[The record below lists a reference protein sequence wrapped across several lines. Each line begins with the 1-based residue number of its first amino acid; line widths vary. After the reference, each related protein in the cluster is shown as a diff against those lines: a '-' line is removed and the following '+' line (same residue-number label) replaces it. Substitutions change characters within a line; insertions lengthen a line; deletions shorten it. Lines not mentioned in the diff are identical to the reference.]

1 MDALTAAVK
10 ILCKTPPKE
19 LVKAE
24 GIEQLFSL
32 LKRVYKS
39 STTPAIP
46 TKRFQELR
54 DFCNT
59 NGPDALVGERPDY
72 DYRIIDIQFADSKN
86 KPDDLRRSIR
96 RVMGERSLAEDYI
109 RVHPHRLRDACKSVN
124 MRGKRKSQSITA
136 YATENFPSA
145 DTTIVTQAITNGLK
159 ALAIEEMDIQP
170 DTQPEEE
177 EMDPLPVEERAGF
190 MGLVAIVHRGFCRTI
205 LESFVEE
212 LRSLPEALRLVS
224 DISPLMLAA
233 YKIYKRQAPNYQAS
247 KRQRLCGVRDC
258 RFPIMFICPTY

>member
-10 ILCKTPPKE
+10 ILCKTPPEE

-39 STTPAIP
+39 STTPTIP

-59 NGPDALVGERPDY
+59 NGPDALVGERPAY
-72 DYRIIDIQFADSKN
+72 DYRIIDIQIADSKN

-109 RVHPHRLRDACKSVN
+109 RVHPRRLHDACKSVN

-136 YATENFPSA
+136 YATENFPSVNTA
-145 DTTIVTQAITNGLK
+145 IVTQAITNGLK
-159 ALAIEEMDIQP
+159 ALAIEGMDI
-170 DTQPEEE
+170 QPEEE
-177 EMDPLPVEERAGF
+177 EMDSLPVEKRAGF

-224 DISPLMLAA
+224 DISSSMLAA
-233 YKIYKRQAPNYQAS
+233 YEIYKGQAPNYQTS

-258 RFPIMFICPTY
+258 RFPIMFICPIY

>member
-59 NGPDALVGERPDY
+59 NGPDALVGERPAY
-72 DYRIIDIQFADSKN
+72 DYRIIDIQIADSKN

-109 RVHPHRLRDACKSVN
+109 RVHPRRLHDACKSVN

-145 DTTIVTQAITNGLK
+145 DTAIVTQAITNGLK

-170 DTQPEEE
+170 EEE
-177 EMDPLPVEERAGF
+177 EMDPLPVEKQAGF

-224 DISPLMLAA
+224 DISSLMLAA
-233 YKIYKRQAPNYQAS
+233 YEIYKKQAPNCQAS
-247 KRQRLCGVRDC
+247 KRQRLCGVGDC
-258 RFPIMFICPTY
+258 RFPIMFICPIY